1 VVPDYIPDPYWGNT
15 LLLLQPT
22 GTNIVDESQYEVT
35 LAVNNVDVVADEY
48 PTGLLKS
55 MRFNGQG
62 SSIVATLQQPLSAN
76 QDYCIEFYIY
86 LSSLTTFSLSAPI
99 ASPASSVTPTSF
111 DISWSEVDGAT
122 DYLVDISNTSD
133 FSKKIDGFDNALV
146 GDVTSISVTTNSAL
160 ESPVVA
166 SNRVKAEKGFVAEWQ
181 KLKNAIGYR
190 VYTSLSDTFNTSVRA
205 VSGLFTRSNN
215 ISIGDVVDAIEY
227 TPELVVIDSGSSSGS
242 YSSDSIL
249 QGILSSG
256 TSSPKIFAFNDEN
269 TIRCYKS
276 QPNYTQPAV
285 AEIESKQ
292 WFHVALVNSSA
303 AKSTKLFI
311 NGALQDKLKN
321 TDMGWDADLN
331 IGYAI
336 TNFSGYIQAFRVT
349 LGQARYT
356 VDFEPPTLPLTK
368 N

>member
-1 VVPDYIPDPYWGNT
+1 
-15 LLLLQPT
+15 
-22 GTNIVDESQYEVT
+22 
-35 LAVNNVDVVADEY
+35 
-48 PTGLLKS
+48 
-55 MRFNGQG
+55 
-62 SSIVATLQQPLSAN
+62 
-76 QDYCIEFYIY
+76 
-86 LSSLTTFSLSAPI
+86 
-99 ASPASSVTPTSF
+99 
-111 DISWSEVDGAT
+111 
-122 DYLVDISNTSD
+122 
-133 FSKKIDGFDNALV
+133 
-146 GDVTSISVTTNSAL
+146 
-160 ESPVVA
+160 
-166 SNRVKAEKGFVAEWQ
+166 
-181 KLKNAIGYR
+181 
-190 VYTSLSDTFNTSVRA
+190 
-205 VSGLFTRSNN
+205 
-215 ISIGDVVDAIEY
+215 
-227 TPELVVIDSGSSSGS
+227 VIDSGSSSGS